1 MSTIGLDKAA
11 RREVSGAPKKPEG
24 IRKALTSVWAKHV
37 AGPLVLV
44 IVGLVASGND
54 YYVHLASAGVIAYIL
69 TTAFNIVYG
78 YAGIFNLSIVITYGV
93 GAFTSVYLEV
103 RFGMPFWPA
112 LLISVAV
119 TTVLSVLVAVPTRGL
134 NELFLA
140 IQTLAFALA
149 LAEVMVNWHE
159 FSGGTIGIYSIPLPT
174 FFGHQLISGYLSYYW
189 LAAFFA
195 WLTYE
200 LVLRIH
206 LSAMR
211 RKLTALRE
219 GPRVLASVGVS
230 PDSTRL
236 VAFAISGGLA
246 GLAGVLFAHFQLVI
260 DLETFSFTRLVALLL
275 AAILGGGGYFLGPVF
290 GVVAILVMDELS
302 LATSQAQDLV
312 YGVGILVLVVLTR
325 GGIAGGLDNLVKWLL
340 RRRRPDEAAEPT
352 GELEPREPGLAVAET
367 VTRVTHRLAD
377 SVRAVQRDAR
387 VEVRGV
393 SVAFGGNTAVND
405 VSLSFATGEVI
416 GLIGPNGAGK
426 TTLLNAITGD
436 VRATGSVRLGD
447 DEILGAP
454 AQNLVRAGIGRTFQS
469 PKVIPELTLLEN
481 VMLAGDGIGKVG
493 WLRQSLLSPAARKQ
507 ALAGRDRAM
516 TLLTDLA
523 LADRARSLAADQP
536 YGVLRLVEIARNL
549 MLDPAFLLLDEPGAG
564 LTEFERQEIAATV
577 RALGARDLGVV
588 LVDHNLPLITSAC
601 DRVYVLDHGQV
612 IAEGPPDEVF
622 AQQEV
627 ISAYLGVP
635 G

>member
-1 MSTIGLDKAA
+1 MSTTGLDKTA
-11 RREVSGAPKKPEG
+11 RPEVSGAPQQAG
-24 IRKALTSVWAKHV
+24 GLRRALTSIWAKHV
-37 AGPLVLV
+37 AGPLALV
-44 IVGLVASGND
+44 IVGLIASGND

-69 TTAFNIVYG
+69 TAAFNIIYG

-103 RFGMPFWPA
+103 QFGMPFWPA
-112 LLISVAV
+112 LVISVAV
-119 TTVLSVLVAVPTRGL
+119 TTALSVLVAVPTRGL

-149 LAEVMVNWHE
+149 LAEVMVNWHN
-159 FSGGTIGIYSIPLPT
+159 FSGGTIGISAIPLPT
-174 FFGHQLISGYLSYYW
+174 LFGHQLVGGLLSYYW

-211 RKLTALRE
+211 RKLTALRQ
-219 GPRVLASVGVS
+219 GPRVLAAVGVS

-236 VAFAISGGLA
+236 VAFALSGALA

-275 AAILGGGGYFLGPVF
+275 AAILGGSGYFLGPVF
-290 GVVAILVMDELS
+290 GVVAIVVMDELS
-302 LATSQAQDLV
+302 LATSQAQDLI
-312 YGVGILVLVVLTR
+312 YGVGILVLVILTR
-325 GGIAGGLDNLVKWLL
+325 GGIAGGLDNLMKWIVL
-340 RRRRPDEAAEPT
+340 RRRPDVAVAT
-352 GELEPREPGLAVAET
+352 GELEPEDPGGGADAAAKT
-367 VTRVTHRLAD
+367 ATRHLAD
-377 SVRAVQRDAR
+377 SVKAVHRDLR
-387 VEVRGV
+387 VEVRDV
-393 SVAFGGNTAVND
+393 SVAFGGTTAVND
-405 VSLSFATGEVI
+405 VSFSFATGEVI

-436 VRATGSVRLGD
+436 VRAKGSIRLDG

-454 AQNLVRAGIGRTFQS
+454 PQNLVRSGIGRTFQS

-493 WLRQSLLSPAARKQ
+493 WLRQSLLSPVARRQ

-523 LADRARSLAADQP
+523 LADRAHSLAGDQP

-564 LTEFERQEIAATV
+564 LTEFEREEIAATV

-601 DRVYVLDHGQV
+601 DRIYVLDHGQV

-627 ISAYLGVP
+627 ITAYLGVP

>member
-1 MSTIGLDKAA
+1 MSTIGLDKATG
-11 RREVSGAPKKPEG
+11 RKVGGAP
-24 IRKALTSVWAKHV
+24 RKAGGLSQALTSVWAKHV

-44 IVGLVASGND
+44 IIGLIASGND
-54 YYVHLASAGVIAYIL
+54 YFVHLATAAVIAYIL
-69 TTAFNIVYG
+69 TAAFNIVYG
-78 YAGIFNLSIVITYGV
+78 YAGIFNLSIVITYGL

-103 RFGMPFWPA
+103 QLGMPFWPA
-112 LLISVAV
+112 LVISIAV
-119 TTVLSVLVAVPTRGL
+119 TTALSVLVAVPTRGL

-149 LAEVMVNWHE
+149 LAEIMVNWKQ
-159 FSGGTIGIYSIPLPT
+159 FSGGTIGIYAIPLPT
-174 FFGHQLISGYLSYYW
+174 LFGVELTGGFLSYYW

-206 LSAMR
+206 RSAMR

-219 GPRVLASVGVS
+219 GPRVLAAVGVS
-230 PDSTRL
+230 PASTRL
-236 VAFAISGGLA
+236 VAFALSGALA

-275 AAILGGGGYFLGPVF
+275 AAILGGAGYFLGPVF
-290 GVVAILVMDELS
+290 GVIAILVMDELS

-312 YGVGILVLVVLTR
+312 YGVGILVLVVLAR
-325 GGIAGGLDNLVKWLL
+325 GGIAGWLDHLMQWIG
-340 RRRRPDEAAEPT
+340 RRRRPDSAEST
-352 GELEPREPGLAVAET
+352 DELELDDPGGGGDARAET
-367 VTRVTHRLAD
+367 VTRNLAD
-377 SVRAVQRDAR
+377 SVKAVHRDLR
-387 VEVRGV
+387 VAVHGI

-405 VSLSFATGEVI
+405 VSISFATGEVV

-436 VRATGSVRLGD
+436 VRATGSIRLGD
-447 DEILGAP
+447 EEILGAP
-454 AQNLVRAGIGRTFQS
+454 PQNLVRSGIGRTFQS
-469 PKVIPELTLLEN
+469 PKIIPELTLLEN

-493 WLRQSLLSPAARKQ
+493 WFRQSLLSPAARKQ

-516 TLLTDLA
+516 TLLTGLA
-523 LADRARSLAADQP
+523 LADRAHSLAGGQP

-564 LTEFERQEIAATV
+564 LTEFEREEVAATV

-601 DRVYVLDHGQV
+601 DRIYVLDHGQV
-612 IAEGPPDEVF
+612 IAEGPPSVVF